1 MWVYFF
7 EICNER
13 QIWNLKAWFS
23 ASFSLKEKVEIII
36 VDEEVLLPKLTIW
49 NSLTN
54 NFTQHGI
61 HGEFFKHFN
70 GMKLLGQLC
79 LKNFISL
86 LSGCI
91 NQYVLQNVKN
101 MHSYVFT
108 CDFQTGLICVA
119 CWITVSHPLHWRYI
133 AAKNG
138 ETFAIIVAS
147 RVTIGVSIRTF
158 TVAQKYNNGMS
169 VFIISFSLV
178 IKQPSMSLIEVLLL
192 QNHFLRKDNMVKL
205 QDLCS
210 SAFELNIDKDSK
222 LCGYATKGNFNLV
235 NNIVDPL
242 LQILEIEKD
251 YIISG
256 TLAHATTVFSD
267 FLVWYGLLER
277 SIEHANDVHK
287 FHLSFS
293 SLGYKSLATF
303 LMVTWNI
310 SGCCSEELFHLVNVK
325 IMVLNSSVKI
335 IPWDPGKL
343 NAFMAK
349 VACECYWRN
358 FLSIYC
364 LLNWVFGRRNH
375 FQPLP
380 TGLNEESQL
389 EAEPEEAL
397 DTRRNDQGEVEVLV
411 KWEGLPEFENSWE
424 LASKM
429 RKEFPRFLLEVKENF
444 EGGGIDSYDIF
455 YKRKRGQKDTAN
467 HSLIGMFPYS
477 AREEKIDVDQID

>member
-1 MWVYFF
+1 
-7 EICNER
+7 
-13 QIWNLKAWFS
+13 
-23 ASFSLKEKVEIII
+23 
-36 VDEEVLLPKLTIW
+36 
-49 NSLTN
+49 
-54 NFTQHGI
+54 
-61 HGEFFKHFN
+61 
-70 GMKLLGQLC
+70 
-79 LKNFISL
+79 
-86 LSGCI
+86 
-91 NQYVLQNVKN
+91 
-101 MHSYVFT
+101 
-108 CDFQTGLICVA
+108 
-119 CWITVSHPLHWRYI
+119 
-133 AAKNG
+133 
-138 ETFAIIVAS
+138 
-147 RVTIGVSIRTF
+147 
-158 TVAQKYNNGMS
+158 
-169 VFIISFSLV
+169 
-178 IKQPSMSLIEVLLL
+178 
-192 QNHFLRKDNMVKL
+192 MVKL

-210 SAFELNIDKDSK
+210 GAFELNIDKDSK

-242 LQILEIEKD
+242 LPILEIEKD

-256 TLAHATTVFSD
+256 TLALATTVFSD
-267 FLVWYGLLER
+267 FLVWYGLFER

-287 FHLSFS
+287 FQLSFS

-310 SGCCSEELFHLVNVK
+310 SCCCSEGLFHLVNVK

-349 VACECYWRN
+349 VAYECYWRN

-375 FQPLP
+375 FQTLP

-424 LASKM
+424 LAGKM
-429 RKEFPRFLLEVKENF
+429 RKEFLRFLLEVKENF
-444 EGGGIDSYDIF
+444 EGG
-455 YKRKRGQKDTAN
+455 
-467 HSLIGMFPYS
+467 
-477 AREEKIDVDQID
+477 